1 MTVHVIHNFYE
12 LQALLENQGI
22 TFYNNQLLVLI
33 DKHKIGESFY
43 YAVTFANTA
52 NYLDRDSYYVC
63 QFKQYK
69 DHLELF
75 ELTDESRH
83 FFEHFKYRAQ
93 SAKKEIVSK
102 LFKKIYTKEG

>member
-1 MTVHVIHNFYE
+1 MTVHVIQNFYE
-12 LQALLENQGI
+12 LQNLLENQGV

-33 DKHKIGESFY
+33 NKHKIGESFY

-52 NYLDRDSYYVC
+52 NYLDRDNYYVS

-69 DHLELF
+69 EHSELF
-75 ELTDESRH
+75 ELTDESRQ

-93 SAKKEIVSK
+93 SAKKEIMLK
-102 LFKKIYTKEG
+102 LFKKIYTK